1 MINVKC
7 SAQFVADSKYSVLA
21 IVIISG
27 FYYIIYAILK
37 LWFFFNFIICILC
50 LFDKDK
56 GNLYP
61 VFPKFP
67 KLLTECRM
75 YCQENT

>member
-37 LWFFFNFIICILC
+37 L
-50 LFDKDK
+50 
-56 GNLYP
+56 
-61 VFPKFP
+61 
-67 KLLTECRM
+67 
-75 YCQENT
+75 